1 MFIFLKW
8 FEPLRS
14 FNFDAIYWS
23 CKTAKNPRD
32 VRDIILANKINNKNE
47 HFNLENLIISTFD
60 CQKLDLP
67 SQHLL
72 TTYDER
78 GGPESTG
85 QGKSRIP
92 TF

>member
-32 VRDIILANKINNKNE
+32 
-47 HFNLENLIISTFD
+47 
-60 CQKLDLP
+60 QKLDSP

-72 TTYDER
+72 ITYEYDER
-78 GGPESTG
+78 GGPDSTG

-92 TF
+92 TS